1 MDTNLQIG
9 DVVKSLSGHDQ
20 NRLFLVVGIDKNG
33 YIAIIDG
40 KYREK
45 SKPKLKNPKH
55 LNIVAHDENL
65 IEKFNSPIVTN
76 AEIHKLIK
84 AYKQIK
90 E

>member
-1 MDTNLQIG
+1 MELNFMVG

-20 NRLFLVVGIDKNG
+20 NRLFIVVGIDKNG

-40 KYREK
+40 RYREK
-45 SKPKLKNPKH
+45 TKPKLKNPKH
-55 LNIVAHDENL
+55 LEKVAHDDNL
-65 IEKFNSPIVTN
+65 LEKVNSPLTTN

-84 AYKQIK
+84 AYKIK

>member
-1 MDTNLQIG
+1 METNFMVG
-9 DVVKSLSGHDQ
+9 DVVKSISGHDQ
-20 NRLFLVVGIDKNG
+20 NRLFVVVGIDKNG

-40 KYREK
+40 RYREK
-45 SKPKLKNPKH
+45 NKPKLKNPKH
-55 LNIVAHDENL
+55 LAIVAHDDNL
-65 IEKFNSPIVTN
+65 IEKVNSPIVTN